1 MSTTHE
7 LYQIGDSVSGNFRCD
22 ACDLLV
28 KSPSEND
35 GVLVLPPCPLCGNG
49 TWRRV

>member
-1 MSTTHE
+1 MSTTQE
-7 LYQIGDSVSGNFRCD
+7 LYEIGDSVTGNFRCD

-49 TWRRV
+49 TWRRA